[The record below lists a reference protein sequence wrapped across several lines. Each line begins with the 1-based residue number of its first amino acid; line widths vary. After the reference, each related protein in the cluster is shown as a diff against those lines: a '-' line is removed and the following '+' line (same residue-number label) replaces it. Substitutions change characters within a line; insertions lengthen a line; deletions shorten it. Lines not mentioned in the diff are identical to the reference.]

1 MAMHAQ
7 RKVQTNLKLLPEAA
21 AALDVAA
28 ALEGKDKAEIVA
40 EALELR
46 QALMGN
52 DYGNLVQH
60 ALAVRQSSDPVER
73 LRAVEALREEVAG
86 ATPGGSVTV
95 TAALARLRSRAS
107 SRA

>member
-1 MAMHAQ
+1 MAMNAQ
-7 RKVQTNLKLLPEAA
+7 RKVQTNLKLPPEAA
-21 AALDVAA
+21 ATLDVAA

-46 QALMGN
+46 QELMGK
-52 DYGNLVQH
+52 DYGDLVQH
-60 ALAVRQSSDPVER
+60 ALAVRQSSDPAER
-73 LRAVEALREEVAG
+73 LRGVEALREEVAG

-95 TAALARLRSRAS
+95 TAALARIRSRAS